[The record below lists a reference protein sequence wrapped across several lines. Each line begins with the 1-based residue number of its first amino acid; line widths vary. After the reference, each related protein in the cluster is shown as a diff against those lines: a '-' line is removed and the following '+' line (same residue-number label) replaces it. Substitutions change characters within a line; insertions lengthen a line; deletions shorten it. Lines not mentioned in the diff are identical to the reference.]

1 MMKVELVQPY
11 GYCQGVIQAIEK
23 AKMARKQFPS
33 TPITILGMLV
43 HNEHVLN
50 DLKSLQIES
59 LYDEKKDLST
69 LLKEIKEGI
78 VIFTAHGH
86 DARLEEQA
94 QKQGL
99 QIIDATCPRV
109 KANHLAILRA
119 LKEGKQAIFIG
130 KKGHPE
136 TVATLSFS
144 PSIYFYD
151 IQDGFLTSS
160 LPNKDK
166 PIVIFNQTTLSI
178 LELQAIYAKLR
189 ENYDFSF
196 FIQDEICAATRLRQ
210 EALLHLKEK
219 PEAIFIVG
227 DPRSNNTE
235 ALRKIALEHYP
246 KTAVFKMRDISD
258 LEPHMMQFSSIAL
271 VSGASTPNEITE
283 TIYHHL
289 TQVAEKK
296 S

>member
-1 MMKVELVQPY
+1 MKVELVQPY

-23 AKMARKQFPS
+23 AKMARQQYPS

-59 LYDEKKDLST
+59 VYDENKDLST
-69 LLKEIKEGI
+69 LLKKIPQGI

-86 DARLEEQA
+86 EARLEEQA
-94 QKQGL
+94 KNQGL

-136 TVATLSFS
+136 TVATLSLS
-144 PSIYFYD
+144 PSICFYD
-151 IQDGFLTSS
+151 IHDGFLPPTIFNNNT
-160 LPNKDK
+160 PT
-166 PIVIFNQTTLSI
+166 VIFNQTTLSI
-178 LELQAIYAKLR
+178 LELQKIYEKLR
-189 ENYDFSF
+189 KNECFSF
-196 FIQDEICAATRLRQ
+196 MIQDEICAATRLRQ
-210 EALLHLKEK
+210 EALLHLKEI
-219 PEAIFIVG
+219 PEAILIIG

-235 ALRKIALEHYP
+235 ALRKIAIEHYP
-246 KTAVFKMRDISD
+246 KTAVYKIRDLSD
-258 LEPHMMQFSSIAL
+258 LEPYMIQFSSIAL

-283 TIYHHL
+283 AIYHYL
-289 TQVAEKK
+289 MQKAEKK